1 MKTNGFPSRPRNRNK
16 TPKLDDE
23 TLQYRKRINGLNLQP
38 TLGTI
43 DSLRKAA
50 EEVPKNA
57 YQLARERA
65 TNAER
70 HRINGL
76 NLEPTL
82 AKLESLQQSRAELH
96 KMSTAEASI
105 TALHQE
111 RKAASQAAASQ
122 AVATSKKCN
131 MRDAYTEGVMN
142 HGTPYLREMARFPG
156 GEPEEEEEE
165 VVEEEGKKEKKN
177 NTGKEEEEEGDKE
190 EEKDEK
196 HAEESESQREC

>member
-1 MKTNGFPSRPRNRNK
+1 MKTDGFPSRPRNRNK

-50 EEVPKNA
+50 EESA
-57 YQLARERA
+57 ARSSA
-65 TNAER
+65 A
-70 HRINGL
+70 
-76 NLEPTL
+76 
-82 AKLESLQQSRAELH
+82 
-96 KMSTAEASI
+96 ASI

-156 GEPEEEEEE
+156 GEPEEEEE

>member
-1 MKTNGFPSRPRNRNK
+1 MKTKGFPNRPGNRNK
-16 TPKLDDE
+16 WPKPDDE
-23 TLQYRKRINGLNLQP
+23 TNEYRKRINGLNLQP

-50 EEVPKNA
+50 EESC
-57 YQLARERA
+57 ARSSA
-65 TNAER
+65 A
-70 HRINGL
+70 
-76 NLEPTL
+76 
-82 AKLESLQQSRAELH
+82 
-96 KMSTAEASI
+96 ASI

-156 GEPEEEEEE
+156 GEPEEEE
-165 VVEEEGKKEKKN
+165 VEEEGKKEKKN

-190 EEKDEK
+190 GEKDEK